1 VSGIAE
7 WALHFMEEHLVTALF
22 FWLLL
27 EESGIPMPLPGDLAI
42 LLAGAR
48 AGQGQLNLLLALV
61 LIQAATLLGASV
73 LYWVARR
80 GGRPMLLRYGKF
92 LQLGPDRLAR
102 AEDFLQRRGFLA
114 VVAGRVIPGLGSP
127 PPSSPA
133 PWACATRSS
142 YSGPPS
148 APITS
153 SRSFSATSWDP
164 RSSSLC

>member
-1 VSGIAE
+1 
-7 WALHFMEEHLVTALF
+7 MEEHLVTALF

-48 AGQGQLNLLLALV
+48 VGQGQLNLLLALL

-114 VVAGRVIPGLGSP
+114 VVAGRVIPGLRIPTTVVAGALGVRYPVFLLGAALGSNNIR
-127 PPSSPA
+127 SEERRVGKECRSRWSP
-133 PWACATRSS
+133 
-142 YSGPPS
+142 YH
-148 APITS
+148 
-153 SRSFSATSWDP
+153 
-164 RSSSLC
+164 